1 MKAKTMIFEG
11 IAHHSRKMNC
21 MHLKEAIIW
30 LGELGLSKLAIK
42 LFFLTR
48 YPVQRPTN
56 SRGSIQF
63 FTRKSPIKSQ
73 SFTLE

>member
-42 LFFLTR
+42 LFF
-48 YPVQRPTN
+48 
-56 SRGSIQF
+56 
-63 FTRKSPIKSQ
+63 
-73 SFTLE
+73 